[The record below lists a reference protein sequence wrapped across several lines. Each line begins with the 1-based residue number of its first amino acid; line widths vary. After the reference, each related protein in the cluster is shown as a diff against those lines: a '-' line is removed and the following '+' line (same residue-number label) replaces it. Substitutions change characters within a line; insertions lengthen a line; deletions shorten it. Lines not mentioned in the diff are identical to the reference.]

1 MDEGQYDT
9 KIDIWSLGITCIEL
23 AERKPPLYN
32 MNAMSALYHIAQTD
46 SPTLNMT
53 PQINNQDTSSN
64 VSSPPPPQPVVW
76 SDNFKNFVDMCLKKS
91 PLNRP
96 SARELLSHKFILE
109 LSNRKA
115 LIDLI
120 RKTKEIVR
128 DLDNLQYRK
137 MKKLIMVESSSSS
150 NNNNNNNNAN
160 LVSNTNETGGGGS
173 NGQNVSSQ
181 NMLKND
187 GSEISRT
194 SQLGDASSQLEE
206 EYDDDYEH
214 ESSSN
219 LDQQEQLN
227 SSDNDNDASSI
238 GIKQMIAAT
247 NNLNLNTPRST
258 NSPQILAKNTND
270 NNDNVSSTSS
280 SSFARKNSTSSN
292 NSGILNKSSNL
303 TNQKLTTSPTP
314 SASTST
320 IQSSLLSNNEIINF
334 NDSLK
339 KRV

>member
-53 PQINNQDTSSN
+53 PQSNNNTDTSNALPS
-64 VSSPPPPQPVVW
+64 QPVVW

-109 LSNRKA
+109 LSNRNA

-120 RKTKEIVR
+120 KKTKEIVR

-150 NNNNNNNNAN
+150 NNNNAN
-160 LVSNTNETGGGGS
+160 LVSNTNETGGGQS
-173 NGQNVSSQ
+173 VSSQ
-181 NMLKND
+181 NLLKND

-247 NNLNLNTPRST
+247 TNSLNLNTRST
-258 NSPQILAKNTND
+258 HSPQVLSKNSNE
-270 NNDNVSSTSS
+270 NDNVSCTSS

-292 NSGILNKSSNL
+292 NSGILSKSSNL
-303 TNQKLTTSPTP
+303 TNQKSTTTSPPP
-314 SASTST
+314 STSTST

-339 KRV
+339 KRVLILT